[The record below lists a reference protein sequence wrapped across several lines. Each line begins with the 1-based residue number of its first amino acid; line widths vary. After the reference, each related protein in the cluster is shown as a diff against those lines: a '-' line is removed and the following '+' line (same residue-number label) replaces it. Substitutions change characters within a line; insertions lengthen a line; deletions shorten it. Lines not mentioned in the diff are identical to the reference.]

1 MAFGNTVS
9 YAVQRPKCMATVAE
23 ALVRKRFICAHG
35 EGFAAIKDR
44 LALLVKDE

>member
-1 MAFGNTVS
+1 
-9 YAVQRPKCMATVAE
+9 MATVAE